1 MSKSYNR
8 LMAYAKYDEKSVI
21 QMYSKKVLDLIVYP
35 ENVGKIENADGTGL
49 AGDPECGDHLEI
61 TLRVKNQIIQD
72 VKFRVQGCGGAIASS
87 SMTTILAKGKPVME
101 AYLITKEDIVTALG
115 GLPSE
120 KIHCSVL
127 GEQALKKAILDYA
140 KKYNTHSTLKKE

>member
-1 MSKSYNR
+1 MYN
-8 LMAYAKYDEKSVI
+8 
-21 QMYSKKVLDLIVYP
+21 KKVLDLIVYP
-35 ENVGKIENADGTGL
+35 ENVGKIENADGRGL
-49 AGDPECGDHLEI
+49 AGDPGCGDHLEI
-61 TLRVKNQIIQD
+61 TLRVENQIIQD
-72 VKFRVQGCGGAIASS
+72 VRFRVQGCGGAIASS

-101 AYLITKEDIVTALG
+101 AYLITKEDIVNALG

-140 KKYNTHSTLKKE
+140 KKYNTKSSLKKD

>member
-1 MSKSYNR
+1 M
-8 LMAYAKYDEKSVI
+8 I
-21 QMYSKKVLDLIVYP
+21 QLYTKKVLDLIVYP
-35 ENVGKIENADGTGL
+35 ENVGKIDDYNGIGL
-49 AGDPECGDHLEI
+49 AGDPDCGDHLEI
-61 TLRVKNQIIQD
+61 TIKVENQIIKD

-101 AYLITKEDIVTALG
+101 AYLITKLDIVEALG
-115 GLPSE
+115 GLPEE

-140 KKYNTHSTLKKE
+140 KKYNTNHIKQRE